1 MASFIEE
8 VAMDTGIIRRR
19 AYVSVP
25 DAEDFA
31 HRDGPEQGEGHRF
44 SNSEIELLPRL
55 DSSHRGHEYLVDIRK
70 SMGTDK

>member
-25 DAEDFA
+25 DAEYFA
-31 HRDGPEQGEGHRF
+31 RRDGPEQGVGHRF